1 MMSPANYEEDFPLLQ
16 LATTSDGTETRQPKV
31 LNSKTIEPDGTSKR
45 VAPAEA
51 VLNWQ
56 SENLI
61 AQNKVL
67 QKINHKL
74 SQVDSKI
81 DQLNIGLIRSQ
92 TILERLESQ
101 IQMLHQELKSLAMT
115 SSFSSR
121 LFAEKEAEMKSLQTQ
136 LTALQ
141 KQAHRGFTEPSEVP
155 WRYTTIPK
163 QEQSLPVV
171 PQKEDQIKRLMR
183 LLDENDAFRKLKAK
197 GKQKELPSSSQ
208 MMIQILDPNTSSEE
222 ESVPEDSDWSSD
234 ASTSSEQET
243 EQTSPQPIMMNQ
255 PPPEPMMS
263 EVQDETP
270 EVTQQ
275 PRQPA
280 QTSKTTSNDKV
291 QLITL
296 DDIPPS
302 QWRDRFQEFKAFLFL
317 QVQKPNSQL
326 R

>member
-1 MMSPANYEEDFPLLQ
+1 
-16 LATTSDGTETRQPKV
+16 
-31 LNSKTIEPDGTSKR
+31 
-45 VAPAEA
+45 
-51 VLNWQ
+51 
-56 SENLI
+56 
-61 AQNKVL
+61 
-67 QKINHKL
+67 
-74 SQVDSKI
+74 
-81 DQLNIGLIRSQ
+81 
-92 TILERLESQ
+92 
-101 IQMLHQELKSLAMT
+101 MT

-141 KQAHRGFTEPSEVP
+141 KQAHRGFAEPSEVP
-155 WRYTTIPK
+155 WRFTTIPK
-163 QEQSLPVV
+163 QEQPLPVV
-171 PQKEDQIKRLMR
+171 PQKEDHIKRLMR
-183 LLDENDAFRKLKAK
+183 LLDEDNALRKIK

-208 MMIQILDPNTSSEE
+208 MMVQPQPQRQNPLTAIIKNHCVENLPQIQVLDPNTSSEE
-222 ESVPEDSDWSSD
+222 KSVPEDSDWSSD
-234 ASTSSEQET
+234 VSTSSEPEA
-243 EQTSPQPIMMNQ
+243 EQTSPHPIMINQ

-280 QTSKTTSNDKV
+280 QTSKQTSNGKV

-317 QVQKPNSQL
+317 QDVPVLLVPPNHHPEPESSERRKISDETSSSL
-326 R
+326 RKKDHGSSSGKEEISVKEDQRSASSVVAKTTS